1 MADRFDSAETTMA
14 SLLEFLKA
22 ELGAGVLETHAQH
35 GDETAVLAPETWLA
49 AARLLRDNPRSSME
63 MLVDLTCVDYPERE
77 PRFEVVAHL
86 LSLSMGHRLRIKCRV
101 GDEDGENAEVDS
113 LTELWG
119 SANWAEREAFDMF
132 GVRFAGHPDL
142 RRILMYPEFV
152 GHPLRRDYPA
162 DKIQPLVPY
171 REEPG
176 LEKLPPFGPSEGMPF
191 GRQSFDR
198 VGEDEDPLVAT
209 DLERMR

>member
-1 MADRFDSAETTMA
+1 MAKA
-14 SLLEFLKA
+14 LLELLQSEFCDD
-22 ELGAGVLETHAQH
+22 VVETHAQH
-35 GDETAVLAPETWLA
+35 GDETAVIAPKAWLRV
-49 AARLLRDNPRSSME
+49 ARFLRDDPKAGME
-63 MLVDLTCVDYPERE
+63 MLVDLTCVDYPDRE

-86 LSLSMGHRLRIKCRV
+86 HSLSKGHRLRIKSRV
-101 GDEDGENAEVDS
+101 GDEEGDGAEIDS

-152 GHPLRRDYPA
+152 GHPLRKDYPA
-162 DKIQPLVPY
+162 NKIQPLVPY

-176 LEKLPPFGPSEGMPF
+176 LEKLPPFGPDEGMPF

-198 VGEDEDPLVAT
+198 VGDDDEPLVAT